1 MRLPVTHKVRH
12 LLLSEIQRGVFVDAN
27 KRLQFRNT
35 LALANSY
42 PEKIDSRDTIEISED
57 RLTALKLRYPN
68 YFVDI
73 DFPQEPEFEDVQKHL
88 PGKHDQ
94 SSHARGG
101 SGSRTRKPPKTSYS
115 SSEKEAGAT
124 FATGNGA
131 LQVNGRLRGKGY
143 RYEFGQQRLG
153 DKRYNDTVKGLD
165 SAIGKSTTTRPMT
178 MTRDVDTSSLK
189 FSRFRGDSG
198 RTISDKGFLTMRNT
212 QSGVPPLSSKTRLSI
227 TVPAG
232 SKALELSK
240 ITRAPANT
248 WVLPRGS
255 KIRLTGSA
263 TVNGVD
269 VVTGEIV
276 G

>member
-1 MRLPVTHKVRH
+1 MKLPVTHRVRNQS
-12 LLLSEIQRGVFVDAN
+12 LSEIKQGVFVDSGLGI
-27 KRLQFRNT
+27 KFRNS
-35 LALANSY
+35 LALSGAY
-42 PEKIDSRDTIEISED
+42 PEKVDTRDTIEISD
-57 RLTALKLRYPN
+57 RQLALLKADYPL
-68 YFVDI
+68 I
-73 DFPQEPEFEDVQKHL
+73 FPEIELDEPEFEDVQKHL

-94 SSHARGG
+94 SSHGKGG
-101 SGSRTRKPPKTSYS
+101 SGSRTRKPPSYS

-212 QSGVPPLSSKTRLSI
+212 QSGVPPLNSKTRLSI
-227 TVPAG
+227 RVPAG
-232 SKALELSK
+232 SKALNLSS

-255 KIRLTGSA
+255 KIRLTGSR
-263 TVNGVD
+263 TENGVD